1 MPESLLEEYVK
12 HITLER
18 GLSPNTCSAY
28 ASDLRQFLEYLQ
40 RARVEPLKASGDHVD
55 EHLWEL
61 KSRRKI
67 AAPSLLRKI
76 EAIKSFYAFQAAEGR
91 VEESPVSE
99 FKSPRRAGRLPVVLS
114 AEQVK
119 KLLAAPGNGTFESL
133 RATAMLELLYATG
146 MRVSE
151 LVGLKADGIHLDD
164 GWVRVIGKGSKE
176 RMIPIHAHVIATLRI
191 YLTLRR
197 ERFEGKRCSPEAFLN
212 RSGRA
217 LSRVQ
222 FWRDLNAQA
231 KRAGLGIRLHPHMI
245 RHTFA
250 THMIQNGADL
260 RSVQEMLGHASLTT
274 TQIYTHLDRSGLKAA
289 HQKTHPRQ

>member
-1 MPESLLEEYVK
+1 MTESLLEEYQK
-12 HITLER
+12 HIALER

-28 ASDLRQFLEYLQ
+28 ASDLRQFLAYLLK
-40 RARVEPLKASGDHVD
+40 ARVEPLKASSEHVD
-55 EHLWEL
+55 EYLWEL
-61 KSRRKI
+61 KSRKGM
-67 AAPSLLRKI
+67 ATGSLLRKV

-99 FKSPRRAGRLPVVLS
+99 FKSARRPGRLPGVLS
-114 AEQVK
+114 LDQIQ
-119 KLLAAPGNGTFESL
+119 KLLRAPGNGSFESL
-133 RATAMLELLYATG
+133 RATAMIELLYATG

-176 RMIPIHAHVIATLRI
+176 RMIPIHARVRATLKI
-191 YLTLRR
+191 YLSQRR
-197 ERFEGKRCSPEAFLN
+197 ERFEGKRSSSEAFLN

-222 FWRDLNAQA
+222 FWRDLNSLA
-231 KRAGLGIRLHPHMI
+231 KRAGLGVRLHPHMI

-274 TQIYTHLDRSGLKAA
+274 TQIYTHLDRSGLKAT

>member
-40 RARVEPLKASGDHVD
+40 RAKVEPLKASGEHID

-133 RATAMLELLYATG
+133 RTTAMLELLYATG

-176 RMIPIHAHVIATLRI
+176 RMIPIHAHVTATLRI
-191 YLTLRR
+191 YLSLRR
-197 ERFEGKRCSPEAFLN
+197 ERFEGKRCAAEAFLN